1 MDHEY
6 EPNGRMNGSAG
17 QTKSEENF
25 DLEVD
30 IGGIDN
36 MLLLS
41 IEKSLK
47 RSRKRCRTS
56 VILTDVSVAIVL
68 CNTERWDIVPETN
81 REISLVSLGSELGTF
96 LAPTQIIV

>member
-1 MDHEY
+1 MEYEY

-17 QTKSEENF
+17 QTKNEEDF

-30 IGGIDN
+30 IGGIDK

-56 VILTDVSVAIVL
+56 VIFD
-68 CNTERWDIVPETN
+68 
-81 REISLVSLGSELGTF
+81 
-96 LAPTQIIV
+96 